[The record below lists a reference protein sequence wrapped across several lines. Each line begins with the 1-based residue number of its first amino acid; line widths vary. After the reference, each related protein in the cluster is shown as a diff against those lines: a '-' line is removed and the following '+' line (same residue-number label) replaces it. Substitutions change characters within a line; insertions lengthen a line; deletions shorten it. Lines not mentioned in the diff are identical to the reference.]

1 MAFESDVVVKEL
13 GDDIWELRE
22 PLRYAGN
29 NDMFVVPTGFH
40 TDFAS
45 VPRLFVWLLPKY
57 GKYTRA
63 AILHDFLCDEAR
75 AGHIDR
81 DDADGLFRRSMRELG
96 VSFLRRWIM
105 WAAVAVATQWL
116 KLRGRLPGRVRA
128 GRVVQL
134 LVIGVPGLV
143 FFATPAL
150 VVLAWLV
157 VFWMAEA
164 VVYLGLRVFGRPG
177 QHPPKLTWRL

>member
-1 MAFESDVVVKEL
+1 MGFECEVVVKEL
-13 GDDIWELRE
+13 GDDVWELVE

-29 NDMFVVPTGFH
+29 TDTFVVPPGFR

-57 GKYTRA
+57 GRYTRA

-75 AGHIDR
+75 EGRIDR

-116 KLRGRLPGRVRA
+116 KLRRRLPGGISVKRVA
-128 GRVVQL
+128 QLVVF
-134 LVIGVPGLV
+134 GVPAAL
-143 FFATPAL
+143 FFAPPAF
-150 VVLAWLV
+150 VVLLWLV
-157 VFWMAEA
+157 VFWLAEA
-164 VVYLGLRVFGRPG
+164 VVYLGLRLFGRPG
-177 QHPPKLTWRL
+177 QSPPKLTWRL